1 MNSKKLLINIFLL
14 FIWLSNIS
22 NSTENK
28 IILKIDRDII
38 TTLDIKEETKYLSAL
53 NPKLM
58 ELNDDK
64 IFKISKESLI
74 REKIKQIEILKNRK
88 DTDLSDKFL
97 NQIIEN
103 RYKSLGIETKDEFIK
118 YLKDL
123 DIQIDTVIN
132 KIKIEAIWNQLIIY
146 KFSEKIKIA

>member
-64 IFKISKESLI
+64 MD
-74 REKIKQIEILKNRK
+74 IL
-88 DTDLSDKFL
+88 
-97 NQIIEN
+97 
-103 RYKSLGIETKDEFIK
+103 
-118 YLKDL
+118 L
-123 DIQIDTVIN
+123 D
-132 KIKIEAIWNQLIIY
+132 
-146 KFSEKIKIA
+146 

>member
-97 NQIIEN
+97 NQIIVN
-103 RYKSLGIETKDEFIK
+103 R
-118 YLKDL
+118 
-123 DIQIDTVIN
+123 
-132 KIKIEAIWNQLIIY
+132 
-146 KFSEKIKIA
+146 

>member
-74 REKIKQIEILKNRK
+74 REKIKKIENEILKAQREIKELKK
-88 DTDLSDKFL
+88 DSLNDIHKISEKIASD
-97 NQIIEN
+97 IIEN
-103 RYKSLGIETKDEFIK
+103 ISGDKLNESSIKAAVEEVSKKSIGK
-118 YLKDL
+118 YL
-123 DIQIDTVIN
+123 
-132 KIKIEAIWNQLIIY
+132 
-146 KFSEKIKIA
+146 